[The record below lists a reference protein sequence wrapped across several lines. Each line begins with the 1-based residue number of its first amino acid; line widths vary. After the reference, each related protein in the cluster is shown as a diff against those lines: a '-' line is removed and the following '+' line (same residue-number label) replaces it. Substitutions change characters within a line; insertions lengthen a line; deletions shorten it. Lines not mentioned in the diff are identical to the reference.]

1 MQVCL
6 HEHTRMVWTTINNY
20 GETMRVRQ
28 LRSQCKSCG
37 VLVGASLR
45 HELAAPDTPDV
56 SHDLGVRK
64 TAWTELLEQRAAE
77 EEEWQ
82 QWYQCYLQTDE
93 WRGRRQLVF
102 KRAGGICEG
111 CRQAPA
117 TQVHHLTYKHAGN
130 EFLWELVAICRDCHE
145 RYHDAT

>member
-1 MQVCL
+1 
-6 HEHTRMVWTTINNY
+6 MVWTTVNNY

-28 LRSQCKSCG
+28 LRSQCKGCG
-37 VLVGASLR
+37 ELVGASLR

-56 SHDLGVRK
+56 SRDLIGRRPY
-64 TAWTELLEQRAAE
+64 LIQQLEQQRAAE
-77 EEEWQ
+77 AEEWR

-93 WRGRRQLVF
+93 WRERRQLVF
-102 KRAGGICEG
+102 NRARGICEG
-111 CRQAPA
+111 CRRAPP

-145 RYHDAT
+145 RYHDAV